1 MSFRQF
7 TSIGN
12 LALKNIGRWRWRLAT
27 IFLLV
32 AGSFSLYVLY
42 SGMLSVST
50 QVGMY
55 RTETLTLPYDFMV
68 LLPEG
73 EQVKDIAELPMPKF
87 KREILAYSEEAA
99 AVSVFSNLGKQEI
112 LGLAENSQFFINQ
125 NTELQGRWLQNKGEV
140 VLPVTLA
147 NEQKIH
153 LNDTMSVFTVGA
165 DGRQRRLALTVV
177 GIFTPNYQL
186 AQPLVMQADAL
197 SLMANAKT
205 NRFIIN
211 YNREQAELV
220 HLVEWMNS
228 AYPDTPFLY
237 SAVPSALA
245 DSLLQQIFEPGQWLL
260 VLIFLFLGIG
270 VLTVALMTFLERRRE
285 LAVLKAIGVSNN
297 QIVISLAIE
306 QGSAGLAGILAG
318 LIIVFQLSGYISWFS
333 QVDMGNLRSYIWQSA
348 LFTFFVLAAGI
359 AFPTVLARVATVN
372 QLLFARNIP
381 IVTTRINH
389 LAKPTGYYMLREANE
404 NLHFLKLN
412 MVDAHL
418 EGIRL
423 KSVGDMVKKGEVIAT
438 EEMYLG
444 MRYHEWLSP
453 CDGVVVEYNV
463 SSGLIGI
470 EPADPKTPHYP
481 YPTNFLEDELHH
493 QEQMERGRA
502 KARAE
507 HAAANSGTGSR

>member
-153 LNDTMSVFTVGA
+153 LNDTM
-165 DGRQRRLALTVV
+165 
-177 GIFTPNYQL
+177 
-186 AQPLVMQADAL
+186 
-197 SLMANAKT
+197 
-205 NRFIIN
+205 
-211 YNREQAELV
+211 
-220 HLVEWMNS
+220 
-228 AYPDTPFLY
+228 
-237 SAVPSALA
+237 
-245 DSLLQQIFEPGQWLL
+245 
-260 VLIFLFLGIG
+260 
-270 VLTVALMTFLERRRE
+270 
-285 LAVLKAIGVSNN
+285 
-297 QIVISLAIE
+297 
-306 QGSAGLAGILAG
+306 
-318 LIIVFQLSGYISWFS
+318 
-333 QVDMGNLRSYIWQSA
+333 
-348 LFTFFVLAAGI
+348 
-359 AFPTVLARVATVN
+359 
-372 QLLFARNIP
+372 
-381 IVTTRINH
+381 
-389 LAKPTGYYMLREANE
+389 
-404 NLHFLKLN
+404 
-412 MVDAHL
+412 
-418 EGIRL
+418 
-423 KSVGDMVKKGEVIAT
+423 
-438 EEMYLG
+438 
-444 MRYHEWLSP
+444 
-453 CDGVVVEYNV
+453 
-463 SSGLIGI
+463 
-470 EPADPKTPHYP
+470 
-481 YPTNFLEDELHH
+481 
-493 QEQMERGRA
+493 
-502 KARAE
+502 
-507 HAAANSGTGSR
+507 

>member
-42 SGMLSVST
+42 SGMLSVSA

-55 RTETLTLPYDFMV
+55 RTETLTLPYDLMV

-73 EQVKDIAELPMPKF
+73 EQVKAITDLPMPKF

-99 AVSVFSNLGKQEI
+99 AVSVYSNWGKLEI
-112 LGLAENSQFFINQ
+112 LGLVENSEFFFNQ
-125 NTELQGRWLQNKGEV
+125 NAELQGHWLQDNGEV
-140 VLPVTLA
+140 VLPVVLA
-147 NEQKIH
+147 EEQQIH
-153 LNDTMSVFTVGA
+153 LNDTMSVYTVDV
-165 DGRQRRLALTVV
+165 DGRQRRLELTVV
-177 GIFTPNYQL
+177 GIFTPNYQE
-186 AQPLVMQADAL
+186 AQPLVMQKDAL
-197 SLMANAKT
+197 RLMANAKT

-211 YNREQAELV
+211 YNRGDADLKI
-220 HLVEWMNS
+220 LVEWMKS
-228 AYPDTPFLY
+228 AYPATPFLY

-245 DSLLQQIFEPGQWLL
+245 DTLLQQIFAPGQWML

-285 LAVLKAIGVSNN
+285 LAVLKTIGVSNS
-297 QIVISLAIE
+297 QIVVSLAME
-306 QGSAGLAGILAG
+306 QGSAGIAGILAG
-318 LIIVFQLSGYISWFS
+318 LLIVFRLSAYISWFS
-333 QVDMGNLRSYIWQSA
+333 QVDMGTLRSYIWQSA

-359 AFPTVLARVATVN
+359 AFPTVLAKVATVN

-389 LAKPTGYYMLREANE
+389 LAKPTGYYMMREANE

-412 MVDAHL
+412 VVDGHL

-423 KSVGDMVKKGEVIAT
+423 KNVGDMVKKGEVIAT
-438 EEMYLG
+438 EEMYFG

-453 CDGVVVEYNV
+453 CDGVIAEYNV
-463 SSGLIGI
+463 NSGLFGI
-470 EPADPKTPHYP
+470 EPTDPKTPHYP
-481 YPTNFLEDELHH
+481 YPMNFLEDEIHH

-507 HAAANSGTGSR
+507 HSAANSGTGGR